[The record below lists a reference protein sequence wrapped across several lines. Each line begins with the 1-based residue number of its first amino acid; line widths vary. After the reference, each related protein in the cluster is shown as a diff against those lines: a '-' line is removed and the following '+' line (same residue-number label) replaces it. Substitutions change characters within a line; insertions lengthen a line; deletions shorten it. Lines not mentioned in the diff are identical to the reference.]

1 MNIILNGESA
11 TFEEPLSVADLVVH
25 MGLQD
30 KRIAVEINLEIIP
43 AGLHPTQM
51 LREADRVE
59 VVAAIGGG

>member
-1 MNIILNGESA
+1 MNIILNGEPS
-11 TFEEPLSVADLVVH
+11 TFDEPLSVADLIVH

-43 AGLHPTQM
+43 AGLHQTQ
-51 LREADRVE
+51 LLHEADRVE